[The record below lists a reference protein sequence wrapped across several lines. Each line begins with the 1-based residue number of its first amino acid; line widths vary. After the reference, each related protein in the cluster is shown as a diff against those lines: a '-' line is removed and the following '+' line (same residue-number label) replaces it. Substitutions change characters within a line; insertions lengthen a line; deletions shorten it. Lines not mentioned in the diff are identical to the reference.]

1 MWAVASQRQLGMTF
15 APQRKSDHILCMS
28 PAVRAFIQALFTE
41 PCSALG
47 GAGFK
52 GVAGSFLGSFLCKDL
67 QIKGHWEISIRV
79 EDVGLR
85 VYACRC
91 TNVLIPKTTV
101 RGETKKVL
109 LPPLDRAVM
118 SDRKETKRQCIHW
131 HLFQPDTVV
140 LLAANICY
148 NIACCRHSVG
158 PSVLSS
164 LCHSSLHHELLR
176 QLGLSCLKEELP
188 QHIIIHLHIAARV
201 RIVHSLVW
209 NNVSR
214 GSFGI

>member
-1 MWAVASQRQLGMTF
+1 MGLKMWAVASQRQLGMTF

-52 GVAGSFLGSFLCKDL
+52 GVAGSLLGSFLCKDL

-101 RGETKKVL
+101 RGDTKKVL

-118 SDRKETKRQCIHW
+118 SDRKETKRQCIH
-131 HLFQPDTVV
+131 
-140 LLAANICY
+140 
-148 NIACCRHSVG
+148 
-158 PSVLSS
+158 
-164 LCHSSLHHELLR
+164 
-176 QLGLSCLKEELP
+176 
-188 QHIIIHLHIAARV
+188 
-201 RIVHSLVW
+201 
-209 NNVSR
+209 
-214 GSFGI
+214 